1 MKFLIVTGISGAGK
15 TQVLHFLEDMGY
27 YCIDNMPVLFLSAFA
42 QAVSEGKIKAKN
54 VAVVTD
60 IRGGEMFSNIEEE
73 LSKISKDTCPYE
85 IVFLEADHT
94 ALVRRYKETRRA
106 HPLAPHGPVEKGI
119 NAEKEIMASI
129 RKRADHVINTSNL
142 LTREL
147 HEIVREKFGDGAK
160 KKEFFSV
167 NIMSFGFKYG
177 IPIAT
182 DLVMDVRFLPNPYYV
197 EDMRYRTG
205 LDEDVYK
212 YVTDN
217 KQCADFVREG
227 NRVES
232 TVLGTDGTYTINY
245 LNPGSVISSTTG
257 NYSGVYDLSGGS
269 YGYVMGYTTEITTLY
284 PDFFNDP
291 TYTKYWDKY
300 TSLAYTNYNNRILGD
315 ATGEMGPFFMWT
327 DPDGADRQKSSWYN
341 DYSYFAIST
350 MPWFTRGG
358 SMIDGDASGVFS
370 LGK

>member
-1 MKFLIVTGISGAGK
+1 MKFLIITGISGAGK

-42 QAVSEGKIKAKN
+42 KAVSEGKIKAKN

-73 LSKISKDTCPYE
+73 LSKISKEECPYE

-119 NAEKEIMASI
+119 AAEKEIMAKI
-129 RKRADHVINTSNL
+129 RQKADHVINTSNL

-147 HEIVREKFGDGAK
+147 NEIVREKFGDAEK

-167 NIMSFGFKYG
+167 NVMSFGFKYG

-205 LDEDVYK
+205 LDEDIFK
-212 YVTDN
+212 YVTENEECAEFVKRYSEMILYLVPYYIRDGRRQITISIGCTGGKHRSVAITEALRKIFEDN
-217 KQCADFVREG
+217 
-227 NRVES
+227 
-232 TVLGTDGTYTINY
+232 
-245 LNPGSVISSTTG
+245 
-257 NYSGVYDLSGGS
+257 
-269 YGYVMGYTTEITTLY
+269 
-284 PDFFNDP
+284 
-291 TYTKYWDKY
+291 
-300 TSLAYTNYNNRILGD
+300 SLVA
-315 ATGEMGPFFMWT
+315 
-327 DPDGADRQKSSWYN
+327 KSSHR
-341 DYSYFAIST
+341 DIE
-350 MPWFTRGG
+350 R
-358 SMIDGDASGVFS
+358 
-370 LGK
+370 K